1 VSNFLTMKKSF
12 WAAITAAALIGIAG
26 LAGSAIAAPRT
37 CDDGSHPPCEGGGGG
52 GGGDVTTPDYG
63 DLIILYRDDWGVPI
77 LDGNSCQQPIG
88 FPDPELCPVG
98 ELDWNGEVWLV
109 PTDSETCA
117 IDIARAACTDEAD
130 FGRTNTARSSDSVLE
145 SQLEDVIIGLAIAD
159 CTTLDAAGRM
169 VHSRV
174 DDLLVTNTID
184 SPLQNLAVY
193 KQLMREGT
201 IGVPLPQGADP
212 LQTAAR
218 GLGVAMDKGGK
229 VNVDLVVYLNE
240 ILGLTEGE
248 TILDVPPICI
258 DVKEEVMGSI
268 GLVEKCFL
276 DYSAY
281 TYNRASNFATLPSPA
296 YIPAGAPEDAVDGW
310 FEFLSIFD
318 QNTYEDILYTVAEGS
333 ILDTVFADGFGGF
346 EPGDTGGNIGG
357 FAQAADDTRAVI
369 NFMHNW
375 PVPADGE
382 TVIPCVATPDPT
394 LHYDL
399 SISDMSGLK
408 VPRQIVSTTEGRE
421 FTVTVANAGPDTAAG
436 TLTVTAAITGGGDVL
451 VGGEAGP
458 FVFEFADILPGLSY
472 TTGPV
477 IFTLSGTAGGTTIA
491 WTAEAVPNDDD
502 PYLPNNT
509 VTATSNVR

>member
-1 VSNFLTMKKSF
+1 VSNFLTKKKSMR
-12 WAAITAAALIGIAG
+12 AAITAAALIGIAG
-26 LAGSAIAAPRT
+26 FAGGAIAAPKT
-37 CDDGSHPPCEGGGGG
+37 CDDGSRPPCDG

-63 DLIILYRDDWGVPI
+63 DLIILHRDDWGVPI
-77 LDGNSCQQPIG
+77 LDVNTCQQPIG
-88 FPDPELCPVG
+88 FPENVGCPADDLIDLGDALV
-98 ELDWNGEVWLV
+98 V
-109 PTDSETCA
+109 PTDPDTCA
-117 IDIARAACTDEAD
+117 IAAEHATCTEEAD
-130 FGRTNTARSSDSVLE
+130 FGRTNTARSSDEVLE

-169 VHSRV
+169 VHTRV

-193 KQLMREGT
+193 KKLMREGT

-218 GLGVAMDKGGK
+218 GLGVAMDKSGK
-229 VNVDLVVYLNE
+229 VSVDLVVYLNE

-248 TILDVPPICI
+248 TIFGPDYPPICI
-258 DVKEEVMGSI
+258 SVKEEVMGSI

-281 TYNRASNFATLPSPA
+281 TYNRTSNFATLPSPA
-296 YIPAGAPEDAVDGW
+296 YIPAGAPEDAVEGW

-318 QNTYEDILYTVAEGS
+318 QTTFPLDILYKVAEGP
-333 ILDTVFADGFGGF
+333 ILQTVFSDGEGGF
-346 EPGDTGGNIGG
+346 DPGFTNGNIGG

-382 TVIPCVATPDPT
+382 TEIPCAPRPDPT
-394 LHYDL
+394 LMYDL
-399 SISDMSGLK
+399 SISDISGLK
-408 VPRQIVSTTEGRE
+408 VPKQVVSTTEGRE
-421 FTVTVANAGPDTAAG
+421 FSATVANAGPDTAAG
-436 TLTVTAAITGGGDVL
+436 TLTVTAAIAGGGDVL
-451 VGGEAGP
+451 VDGEAGP

-477 IFTLSGTAGGTTIA
+477 IFTLSGTTGGTTIT
-491 WTAEAVPNDDD
+491 WTAVAVPDDID
-502 PYLPNNT
+502 PYLDNNT
-509 VTATSNVR
+509 VTETSNVR

>member
-1 VSNFLTMKKSF
+1 MNSRL
-12 WAAITAAALIGIAG
+12 AITLLGAFLIGTVMLNGDA
-26 LAGSAIAAPRT
+26 LAQGR
-37 CDDGSHPPCEGGGGG
+37 GGGGGPGGG

-63 DLIILYRDDWGVPI
+63 DLIILYRDDWGVPV
-77 LDGNSCQQPIG
+77 LDANSCQQPIG
-88 FPDPELCPVG
+88 FPGNNIDCPIPEGCGGADPC
-98 ELDWNGEVWLV
+98 LV
-109 PTDSETCA
+109 PLMETDPPTCA
-117 IDIARAACTDEAD
+117 IEPDFAACTDEAD
-130 FGRTNTARSSDSVLE
+130 FGRTNTARSSDAVLE

-159 CTTLDAAGRM
+159 CTTLDPAGRM

-174 DDLLVTNTID
+174 DDLLVTTTID

-193 KQLMREGT
+193 NQLMREGT

-218 GLGVAMDKGGK
+218 GLGVAMDKAGE
-229 VNVDLVVYLNE
+229 VNVDLLVYLNE
-240 ILGLTEGE
+240 ILGLTD
-248 TILDVPPICI
+248 LDTPTVLGKICI
-258 DVKEEVMGSI
+258 QVREEVMGSVE
-268 GLVEKCFL
+268 LVQKCFL
-276 DYSAY
+276 NYGPHEDFPGYS
-281 TYNRASNFATLPSPA
+281 YNRATNFSALPSPA
-296 YIPAGAPEDAVDGW
+296 YIPEGENAIDGW
-310 FEFLSIFD
+310 FEFLNKLGE
-318 QNTYEDILYTVAEGS
+318 NTYTVAEGP
-333 ILDTVFADGFGGF
+333 ILETVFADGYGSF
-346 EPGDTGGNIGG
+346 EPGDTDGNIGG
-357 FAQAADDTRAVI
+357 FVQAADDTRAVI

-436 TLTVTAAITGGGDVL
+436 MVIVTAERADGGDVL
-451 VGGEAGP
+451 VDGEAGP

-477 IFTLSGTAGGTTIA
+477 IFTLSALTGTGGTTIT

-502 PYLPNNT
+502 PYLGNNT